1 MSLLDLKLARDLRRM
16 KGQTLAVALV
26 MGCGLAMLI
35 MTRSLIHSLETT
47 RQAYY
52 RTHRFADLFVHLK
65 RAPRSLV
72 PRLAAIPGVAA
83 VQAGIAV
90 QVTVDL
96 PGLDEPA
103 SGLVRSVPED
113 GPMELNR
120 LFVRRGRDL
129 EPGRRGELLVS
140 EAFAEA
146 NGLQPGDPIALLLNG
161 RRQVFRI
168 AGLVLSP
175 EIIFEA
181 RPGAS
186 LPDNRTYGTF
196 WMWESEIATAYDLD
210 GAFNHVAIALAP
222 GGSVEAVRAELD
234 RLLQVYGGRGA
245 YGRADHPSHVRVSD
259 EIFILR
265 TISIGFPTVFL
276 GVAAFMTH
284 AVLMRLL
291 TLQRDQIAIL
301 KAFGF
306 TNGQIV
312 AHYLKFGLVMAML
325 AAALG
330 TGAGVWLGHRLV
342 RLYHLFFRFPE
353 LHFQLDLAALLV
365 ALSVGALAAAA
376 GVATAVHRAAR
387 LPPAEAMR
395 PEAPAR
401 YRPAWV
407 ERIGWGAH
415 WTPAARMALRNLERH
430 PAQSLFTV
438 AGLALATALLVV
450 PNCFRDSVDLLLGF
464 QWDVVQRQDLNV
476 GLVEPDS
483 VAVLASLRRLP
494 GVLALEPIRAAPA
507 RLRFGPRSRQLA
519 IVAVPAQSQHSR
531 VIDQH
536 WRQLTL
542 PPAGLIV
549 SAKLAEVLG
558 AQPGDSLTVEFL
570 EGRRPVCQVPIV
582 AVSED
587 LTGLGAH
594 MELQALN
601 RLLGEGDVVTGA
613 SFSIDPAQKTAFLRA
628 LKEIPRISW
637 VGIKESLRANFRQ
650 TTAAS
655 INVIQRM
662 YLAFAVVVA
671 FGVVYNNARISL
683 AERAR
688 ELATLRVIGFT
699 ETEVAAVLLIELGLL
714 TLGAVPLGLLA
725 GSGFATAV
733 VEAVNTETVRLPA
746 VLTVRNFSFAA
757 ATVILAALVSA
768 VVVLQRVR
776 KLDLI
781 AVLKAPE

>member
-1 MSLLDLKLARDLRRM
+1 MSLLDLKLWRDLQRM

-47 RQAYY
+47 RQTYY
-52 RTHRFADLFVHLK
+52 RTHRFADVFVQLK

-83 VQAGIAV
+83 VQPGIAV

-120 LFVRRGRDL
+120 LFIRRGREL
-129 EPGRRGELLVS
+129 QPGRRGELLVS

-146 NGLQPGDPIALLLNG
+146 NRLQPGDPLTLLLNG
-161 RRQVFRI
+161 RRQEFRI
-168 AGLVLSP
+168 AGVVLSP

-181 RPGAS
+181 RPGVS

-196 WMWESEIATAYDLD
+196 WMWESEIATAYDLE
-210 GAFNHVAIALAP
+210 GAFNHLTSMLAP
-222 GGSVEAVRAELD
+222 GASAQAVCAELD
-234 RLLQVYGGRGA
+234 RLLQAHGGRGA
-245 YGRADHPSHVRVSD
+245 HARADHPSHVRVSD

-265 TISIGFPTVFL
+265 TISIGFPTLFL
-276 GVAAFMTH
+276 AVAAFMTH

-291 TLQRDQIAIL
+291 TLQREQIAIL

-306 TNGQIV
+306 TDAQIV
-312 AHYLKFGLVMAML
+312 VHYLKFGLVMATL
-325 AAALG
+325 AAVLG
-330 TGAGVWLGHRLV
+330 TGAGIALGHRLV
-342 RLYHLFFRFPE
+342 ALYHLFFRFPE
-353 LHFQLDLAALLV
+353 LHFRLDLAAVAV
-365 ALSVGALAAAA
+365 ALGVGALAAAA
-376 GVATAVHRAAR
+376 GVATAVRKAAR
-387 LPPAEAMR
+387 VPPAEAMR
-395 PEAPAR
+395 PEPPAR
-401 YRPAWV
+401 YRPAWM
-407 ERIGWGAH
+407 ERVGWGAYLS
-415 WTPAARMALRNLERH
+415 PAARMALRNLERH
-430 PAQSLFTV
+430 PAQAFFTV
-438 AGLALATALLVV
+438 AGLALATALLIV

-476 GLVEPDS
+476 GLVEPNS
-483 VAVLASLRRLP
+483 PAALSGLRRLP
-494 GVLALEPIRAAPA
+494 GVLAVEPIRAAPA

-519 IVAVPAQSQHSR
+519 IVAVPAETLHSR
-531 VIDQH
+531 VINKH
-536 WRQLTL
+536 WRQLSL
-542 PPAGLIV
+542 PPSGLIV

-558 AQPGDSLTVEFL
+558 ARPGDLLEVEFL
-570 EGRRPVCQVPIV
+570 EGRRPVCHVPLV

-601 RLLGEGDVVTGA
+601 RLLGEGDRVTGA
-613 SFSIDPAQKTAFLRA
+613 SFTLDPAQRAAFLRA
-628 LKEIPRISW
+628 LKDIPQVSW
-637 VGIKESLRANFRQ
+637 VSIKDSLRANFRQ

-655 INVIQRM
+655 INLIQRM

-699 ETEVAAVLLIELGLL
+699 ETEVAAVLLIELGIL
-714 TLGAVPLGLLA
+714 TLVAMPLGLLA
-725 GSGFATAV
+725 GSGFATAI
-733 VEAVNTETVRLPA
+733 VEAINTETVRLPA
-746 VLTVRNFSFAA
+746 VLTLRNYSFAI
-757 ATVILAALVSA
+757 ATVATAAFLSA
-768 VVVLQRVR
+768 LIVLQRIR
-776 KLDLI
+776 RLDLI
-781 AVLKAPE
+781 AALRAPE

>member
-1 MSLLDLKLARDLRRM
+1 MSLLDLKLWRDLQRM

-35 MTRSLIHSLETT
+35 MTRSLIHSLEST
-47 RQAYY
+47 RQTYY
-52 RTHRFADLFVHLK
+52 RTHRFADVFVQLK
-65 RAPRSLV
+65 RAPHHLV
-72 PRLAAIPGVAA
+72 DRLARIPGVAA
-83 VQAGIAV
+83 VQPGIAV

-120 LFVRRGRDL
+120 LFLRRGREL
-129 EPGRRGELLVS
+129 QPGRRGELLVS

-146 NGLQPGDPIALLLNG
+146 NRLQPGDSLTLLLNG
-161 RRQVFRI
+161 RRQEFRI

-181 RPGAS
+181 RPGIS

-196 WMWESEIATAYDLD
+196 WMWESEIAAAYDLE
-210 GAFNHVAIALAP
+210 GAFNHLSLMLAP
-222 GGSVEAVRAELD
+222 GASAESVRTELD
-234 RLLQVYGGRGA
+234 RLLQPYGGRGA
-245 YGRADHPSHVRVSD
+245 YTRVDHPSHVRVSD

-265 TISIGFPTVFL
+265 TISIGFPTLFL
-276 GVAAFMTH
+276 AVAAFMTH

-291 TLQRDQIAIL
+291 TLQREQIAIL

-306 TNGQIV
+306 TDGQIAV
-312 AHYLKFGLVMAML
+312 HYLKFGLVMATL
-325 AAALG
+325 AAVLG
-330 TGAGVWLGHRLV
+330 TVAGVALGHRLV
-342 RLYHLFFRFPE
+342 ALYHLFFRFPE
-353 LHFQLDLAALLV
+353 LHFRLDPAAVAV
-365 ALSVGALAAAA
+365 ALTVGGLAAAG
-376 GVATAVHRAAR
+376 GVATAVRKAVR
-387 LPPAEAMR
+387 VPPAQAMR
-395 PEAPAR
+395 PEPPAR
-401 YRPAWV
+401 YRPAWM
-407 ERIGWGAH
+407 ERIGWGARL
-415 WTPAARMALRNLERH
+415 TPAARMALRNLERH
-430 PAQSLFTV
+430 PAQALFTV
-438 AGLALATALLVV
+438 TGLALATALLIV

-476 GLVEPDS
+476 GLVEPGAPAALS
-483 VAVLASLRRLP
+483 ALRRLP
-494 GVLALEPIRAAPA
+494 GVLSAEPIRAAPA

-519 IVAVPAQSQHSR
+519 VVAVPADTLHSR
-531 VIDQH
+531 VINKH
-536 WRQLTL
+536 WRQLDL

-558 AQPGDSLTVEFL
+558 ARPGDLLEVEFL
-570 EGRRPVCQVPIV
+570 EGRQPRCPVPLV

-594 MELQALN
+594 MELEALN
-601 RLLGEGDVVTGA
+601 RLLGEGDRVTGA
-613 SFSIDPAQKTAFLRA
+613 SFTLDPAQRAAFLRA
-628 LKEIPRISW
+628 LKALPQVSW
-637 VGIKESLRANFRQ
+637 VSIKNSLRANFRQ

-655 INVIQRM
+655 INLIQRM

-699 ETEVAAVLLIELGLL
+699 ETEVAAVLLIELGIL
-714 TLGAVPLGLLA
+714 TLVAMPVGLLA
-725 GSGFATAV
+725 GSGFATAI
-733 VEAVNTETVRLPA
+733 VEAINTETVRLPA
-746 VLTVRNFSFAA
+746 VLTLRNYSFAV
-757 ATVILAALVSA
+757 ATVATAAFLSA
-768 VVVLQRVR
+768 LIVLQRIR

-781 AVLKAPE
+781 AALRAPE

>member
-1 MSLLDLKLARDLRRM
+1 MSLLDLKLWRDLQRM

-47 RQAYY
+47 RQTYY
-52 RTHRFADLFVHLK
+52 RTHRFADVFVQLK

-83 VQAGIAV
+83 VQPGIAV

-113 GPMELNR
+113 RPMELNR
-120 LFVRRGRDL
+120 LFIRRGREL
-129 EPGRRGELLVS
+129 QPGRRGELLVS

-146 NGLQPGDPIALLLNG
+146 NRLQPGDPLTLLLNG
-161 RRQVFRI
+161 RRQEFRI
-168 AGLVLSP
+168 AGVVLSP

-181 RPGAS
+181 RPGVS

-196 WMWESEIATAYDLD
+196 WMWESEIAAAYDLE
-210 GAFNHVAIALAP
+210 GAFNHLTLMLAP
-222 GGSVEAVRAELD
+222 GASAQAVCAELD
-234 RLLQVYGGRGA
+234 RLLQAHGGRGA
-245 YGRADHPSHVRVSD
+245 HARADHPSHVRVSD

-265 TISIGFPTVFL
+265 TISIGFPTLFL
-276 GVAAFMTH
+276 AVAAFMTH

-291 TLQRDQIAIL
+291 TLQREQIAIL

-306 TNGQIV
+306 TDAQIV
-312 AHYLKFGLVMAML
+312 VHYLKFGLVMATL
-325 AAALG
+325 AAVLG
-330 TGAGVWLGHRLV
+330 TGAGIALGHRLV
-342 RLYHLFFRFPE
+342 ALYHLFFRFPE
-353 LHFQLDLAALLV
+353 LHFRLDLAAVAV
-365 ALSVGALAAAA
+365 ALGVGALAAAA
-376 GVATAVHRAAR
+376 GVATAVRKAAR
-387 LPPAEAMR
+387 VPPAEAMR
-395 PEAPAR
+395 PEPPAR
-401 YRPAWV
+401 YRPAWM
-407 ERIGWGAH
+407 ERVGWGAYLS
-415 WTPAARMALRNLERH
+415 PAARMALRNLERH
-430 PAQSLFTV
+430 PAQAFFTV
-438 AGLALATALLVV
+438 AGLALATALLIV

-476 GLVEPDS
+476 GLVEPNS
-483 VAVLASLRRLP
+483 PAALSGLRRLP
-494 GVLALEPIRAAPA
+494 GVLAVEPIRAAPA

-519 IVAVPAQSQHSR
+519 IVAVPAETLHSR
-531 VIDQH
+531 VINKH
-536 WRQLTL
+536 WRQLSL
-542 PPAGLIV
+542 PPSGLIV

-558 AQPGDSLTVEFL
+558 ARPGDLLEVEFL
-570 EGRRPVCQVPIV
+570 EGRRPVCHVPLV

-601 RLLGEGDVVTGA
+601 RLLGEGDRVTGA
-613 SFSIDPAQKTAFLRA
+613 SFTLDPAQRAAFLRA
-628 LKEIPRISW
+628 LKDIPQVSW
-637 VGIKESLRANFRQ
+637 VSIKDSLRANFRQ

-655 INVIQRM
+655 INLIQRM

-699 ETEVAAVLLIELGLL
+699 ETEVAAVLLIELGIL
-714 TLGAVPLGLLA
+714 TLVAMPLGLLA
-725 GSGFATAV
+725 GSGFATAI
-733 VEAVNTETVRLPA
+733 VEAINTETVRLPA
-746 VLTVRNFSFAA
+746 VLTLRNYSFAI
-757 ATVILAALVSA
+757 ATVATAAFLSA
-768 VVVLQRVR
+768 LIVLQRIR
-776 KLDLI
+776 RLDLI
-781 AVLKAPE
+781 AALRAPE